1 MRLNDSEQ
9 KKKKKHGKQRFI
21 RGGKGSKC
29 ERNSQ
34 KAGFQMFVKDPRR

>member
-9 KKKKKHGKQRFI
+9 KKKKHGKQRFI

-34 KAGFQMFVKDPRR
+34 KAGFQMSVKDPKR